1 MFKVTKKINILNN
14 NFNKYIFNR
23 SFTTKDKKNIQ
34 KCEYCKGTGVY
45 TCKTCNG
52 IGRTYYGE
60 KEYRCDVCKF
70 VGFVCC
76 EFCQGSGVSHKIF

>member
-23 SFTTKDKKNIQ
+23 SFTTKDKKKIH
-34 KCEYCKGTGVY
+34 KCEYCKGRGVS

-60 KEYRCDVCKF
+60 KEYRCEVCKLT
-70 VGFVCC
+70 GFVCC
-76 EFCQGSGVSHKIF
+76 EFCQGSGVSHRIF